1 MYHAR
6 SAEDVLKSLD
16 VDRDKGLSHAE
27 INQRTL
33 KYGKNILEEKAK
45 ISPWKIF
52 LSQFM
57 SPLVWILFG
66 AIIIS
71 TILGEYVDS
80 VVIAIILVINAILG
94 FIQEYKAEKAIEA
107 LKKMA
112 SLKARVIRNGIPEA
126 IDSSELVP
134 GDILVL
140 EAGEKI
146 PADARI
152 IDSVELQTQ
161 EAALTGESNPV
172 KKNMDIAP
180 EAAGVA
186 DRNCVV
192 HSGTVITNGKGHAVV
207 IATGMRTEIGKIAH
221 MIQEAKPEPTPLQ
234 KKLKQLAKWLGILTV
249 VVCFIVFTAGV
260 MKGGSI
266 MEFLIAAVSL
276 AVAAIPEGLA
286 IVVTIAM
293 ALGVQRMVKRNALM
307 RKLPSVE
314 TLGCTTVICTDKTG
328 TLTHN
333 QMTVKKIYVD
343 NEVIDVSGSGYHPDG
358 VFSTK
363 TPNLELLLM
372 MGALNNDAELDEKKW
387 EIIGDPTEGALL
399 VSARKAGIDDKH
411 MKLKFKR
418 IAEIPF
424 TSERKCMTT
433 MHQLTKGRY
442 AYVKGAPDVIM
453 ARCSH
458 VQIDKKIIKL
468 DDKKRKE
475 ILDMNEQFASS
486 ALRVMGFALK
496 KINTI
501 KGPEV
506 ENNLVFV
513 GMQAMIDPPREEAK
527 LSIEKCREAGI
538 RVIMIT
544 GDHKTT
550 AVAIAKELGLEGKAV
565 TGHDLHHMNLDNHVE
580 DIAVYARVDP
590 KDKMLIVEALKK
602 KGHVVAMTGDGV
614 NDAPALKRADIGI
627 SMGISGTDVAK
638 EASDMILT
646 DDNFASIVNAIE
658 EGRGIYENIKKFVNY
673 LLSSNMGEI
682 LILFV
687 AILLGWPLPL
697 IAVQI
702 LWINLIT
709 DGLPALAL
717 SVDPTSKGIMSK
729 SPRRIKENIISMN
742 MGLNIMVM
750 GILICIGTLFIFNNE
765 LVNSGDLTRART
777 LAFSTIVVLELVR
790 VYMVRAEYNL
800 GMFSNKYLILAVL
813 SSIGLQML
821 VIYTPLSIFFRTV
834 PLVMADWG
842 MIGIISLSLFVVGII
857 SSKSI
862 RRMTKKIKKERVV

>member
-6 SAEDVLKSLD
+6 SAEDVLKELD

-27 INQRTL
+27 VNARIA
-33 KYGKNILEEKAK
+33 KYGKNMLQEKK
-45 ISPWKIF
+45 KLSPWKIF
-52 LSQFM
+52 FSQFM
-57 SPLVWILFG
+57 SPLVGILFI
-66 AIIIS
+66 AIVIS
-71 TILGEYVDS
+71 TIIGEHVDS
-80 VVIAIILVINAILG
+80 IVIAIILVVNAILG

-112 SLKARVIRNGIPEA
+112 SLKARVLRNGIPTAVDAFE
-126 IDSSELVP
+126 IVP
-134 GDILVL
+134 GDILIL
-140 EAGEKI
+140 EAGDKV

-152 IDSVELQTQ
+152 IDSIELQTQ

-172 KKNMDIAP
+172 KKTTDAVT

-186 DRNCVV
+186 DRNCMV
-192 HSGTVITNGKGHAVV
+192 HSGTIITSGKGHAVV
-207 IATGMRTEIGKIAH
+207 TGTGMKTEIGKIAH
-221 MIQEAKPEPTPLQ
+221 MIQETKPEPTPLQ
-234 KKLKQLAKWLGILTV
+234 IKLKQLAKWLGVLTILI
-249 VVCFIVFTAGV
+249 CFIVFAAGV
-260 MKGGSI
+260 LKGGSI

-343 NEVIDVSGSGYHPDG
+343 GEVIDVSGSGYHPDG
-358 VFSTK
+358 VFSNK
-363 TPNLELLLM
+363 TQNLELLLM
-372 MGALNNDAELDEKKW
+372 IGALNNDAQLDENKW
-387 EIIGDPTEGALL
+387 EIVGDPTEGALI

-433 MHQLTKGRY
+433 MHNMTKGKY
-442 AYVKGAPDVIM
+442 AYVKGAPDVILSK
-453 ARCSH
+453 CSH
-458 VQIDKKIIKL
+458 VIVGKKMVTL
-468 DDKKRKE
+468 DDKKRKD
-475 ILDMNEQFASS
+475 ILQANEDFASS
-486 ALRVMGFALK
+486 ALRVLGFAYK
-496 KINTI
+496 KITVI
-501 KGPEV
+501 KGPSV
-506 ENNLVFV
+506 EKNLVFV

-527 LSIEKCREAGI
+527 ESIDKCKKAGI

-550 AVAIAKELGLEGKAV
+550 AVAIANELGLKGKAV
-565 TGHDLHHMNLDNHVE
+565 TGHDLHHMNLDDHVE
-580 DIAVYARVDP
+580 EIAVYARVDP

-646 DDNFASIVNAIE
+646 DDNFASIVNAVE
-658 EGRGIYENIKKFVNY
+658 EGRGIYDNIRKFVNY

-682 LILFV
+682 LVLFV

-697 IAVQI
+697 IAIQI

-717 SVDPTSKGIMSK
+717 SVDPTSKGIMNQ
-729 SPRRIKENIISMN
+729 SPRKIKENIISMD
-742 MGLNIMVM
+742 MGLNILVM
-750 GILICIGTLFIFNNE
+750 GVLICIGTLFIFNNE
-765 LVNSGDLTRART
+765 FVHSGDLARART
-777 LAFSTIVVLELVR
+777 LAFTTVVVLELVR
-790 VYMVRAEYNL
+790 VYMVRADYNIGL
-800 GMFSNKYLILAVL
+800 FSNKYLVLAVL

-834 PLVMADWG
+834 PLVLTDWG
-842 MIGIISLSLFVVGII
+842 LIGIISLSLLVLGVI

-862 RRMTKKIKKERVV
+862 QRMTRKMKKESGV